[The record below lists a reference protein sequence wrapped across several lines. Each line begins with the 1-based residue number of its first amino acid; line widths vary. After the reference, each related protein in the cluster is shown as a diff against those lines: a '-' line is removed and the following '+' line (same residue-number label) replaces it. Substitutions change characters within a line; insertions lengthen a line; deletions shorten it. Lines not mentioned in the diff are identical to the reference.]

1 MTTEKKK
8 IILTQRFQAP
18 CGMLVLGSTD
28 DKLCL
33 CDWEVEPHRTRVDQ
47 RLRKILQAEIR
58 WEASAVTER
67 AAEALREYFA
77 GRRSQFDIP
86 LRLVGTPFQLSMWHS
101 LLDIAYGQTL
111 SYADMARRIGRPSA
125 VRAVA
130 NANGANA
137 LSIFVPCHRV
147 IGSDHSLT
155 GYGGGLD
162 AKRYLLTLECRTPLN
177 F

>member
-1 MTTEKKK
+1 MTTGKKK
-8 IILTQRFQAP
+8 IILTQHFQAP
-18 CGMLVLGSTD
+18 CGVLVLGSID
-28 DKLCL
+28 DQLCL
-33 CDWEVEPHRTRVDQ
+33 YDWQVEPHSSHVDQ
-47 RLRKILQAEIR
+47 RLKRMLQAEIR
-58 WEASAVTER
+58 QGASAVTER
-67 AAEALREYFA
+67 AAEELREYFA
-77 GRRSQFDIP
+77 GQRSQFDIP
-86 LRLVGTPFQLSMWHS
+86 LRLVGTPFQLSVWHS
-101 LLDIAYGQTL
+101 LLDIPYGQTR
-111 SYADMARRIGRPSA
+111 SYADIARRIGRPSA

-137 LSIFVPCHRV
+137 ISIFVPCHRV

>member
-1 MTTEKKK
+1 MTTGKKN
-8 IILTQRFQAP
+8 IILTQHFQAP
-18 CGMLVLGSTD
+18 CGVLVLGSID
-28 DKLCL
+28 DQLCL
-33 CDWEVEPHRTRVDQ
+33 CDWQVEPHSSHVDQ
-47 RLRKILQAEIR
+47 RLKRMLQAEIR
-58 WEASAVTER
+58 QGASAVTER
-67 AAEALREYFA
+67 AAEELREYFA

-86 LRLVGTPFQLSMWHS
+86 LHLVGTPFQLSVWHS
-101 LLDIAYGQTL
+101 LLDIPYGQTR
-111 SYADMARRIGRPSA
+111 SYADIARRIGRPSA

-137 LSIFVPCHRV
+137 ISIFVPCHRV